1 MWIMGIV
8 APNSPTYIRHF
19 DFAYSSILTI
29 ANAVRC
35 PKAVQKLDAGA
46 FKSTVQAAT
55 ADAGTPRQP
64 GDLVEQEMQTHG
76 FSREKAEEEIKAF
89 GR

>member
-8 APNSPTYIRHF
+8 APNSPTYIGHF

-35 PKAVQKLDAGA
+35 LKAVQKLDAGA
-46 FKSTVQAAT
+46 IMSTV
-55 ADAGTPRQP
+55 
-64 GDLVEQEMQTHG
+64 
-76 FSREKAEEEIKAF
+76 
-89 GR
+89 